1 MQDILGNIEANN
13 FPAAFEKNMIAFWSA
28 YGRAK
33 NCHLHSEK
41 NLVWFYTRIAFPLFN
56 GVIFANTNEAEA
68 QFVIDKLQ
76 SKINA
81 QGSPAL
87 WWIGPRTMPRN
98 ISTLLEKHGLNS
110 AGEVPAMAMELS
122 LLPKEP
128 QPIAR
133 FSLRKVDSAE
143 MQSLWA
149 RIAATGTGFPDQA
162 IDQMTQLEKTITDPQ
177 YQSQQRYIGYLED
190 VPVAT
195 SALVLDAGVA
205 GIYAVATLPEAR
217 QKGIGRM
224 MTMMPLL
231 EARDMGYR
239 IGILQSSP
247 AGYSVYQKLGFQELW
262 KYSLYLQS

>member
-1 MQDILGNIEANN
+1 MQNVVTELTADE
-13 FPAAFEKNMIAFWSA
+13 FPTAFESNMIAFWSP

-41 NLVWFYTRIAFPLFN
+41 NLMWFYTGIPFPLFN
-56 GVIFANTNEAEA
+56 GVIFSNSNENETALL
-68 QFVIDKLQ
+68 IDELNERIK
-76 SKINA
+76 A
-81 QGSPAL
+81 QGAPAF

-98 ISTLLEKHGLNS
+98 ISTLLEQHGLNP
-110 AGEVPAMAMELS
+110 AGEVPGMAMKLS
-122 LLPKEP
+122 LLPRQPEP
-128 QPIAR
+128 ITH
-133 FSLRKVDSAE
+133 FTLRKVNNPD
-143 MQSLWA
+143 MQALWG
-149 RIAATGTGFPDQA
+149 RIAATGTDFPDQA
-162 IDQMTQLEKTITDPQ
+162 IDQMTRLEKTITDPQ

-231 EARDMGYR
+231 EAREMGYR
-239 IGILQSSP
+239 LGVLQSSS

-262 KYSLYLQS
+262 KYSLYLQC

>member
-1 MQDILGNIEANN
+1 MRDILGDIKTDN
-13 FPAAFEKNMIAFWSA
+13 FPAAFEKNMVAFWSP
-28 YGRAK
+28 YGRA
-33 NCHLHSEK
+33 NDCYLHNDK
-41 NLVWFYTRIAFPLFN
+41 NLVWFYTGIAFPLFN
-56 GVIFANTNEAEA
+56 GVIFANTNEEEV
-68 QFVIDKLQ
+68 QTVIGKLQ
-76 SKINA
+76 SKIKA
-81 QGSPAL
+81 QAAPAL
-87 WWIGPRTMPRN
+87 WWIGPRTLPRN
-98 ISTLLEKHGLNS
+98 ISTLLEKHGLNP
-110 AGEVPAMAMELS
+110 AGEVPAMVMELS

-128 QPIAR
+128 EHTAR

-162 IDQMTQLEKTITDPQ
+162 IDQVTQLVKTITDPQ
-177 YQSQQRYIGYLED
+177 YQSQHRYIGYLED

-224 MTMMPLL
+224 MTIMPLL
-231 EARDMGYR
+231 EAREMGYR
-239 IGILQSSP
+239 LGVLQSSS